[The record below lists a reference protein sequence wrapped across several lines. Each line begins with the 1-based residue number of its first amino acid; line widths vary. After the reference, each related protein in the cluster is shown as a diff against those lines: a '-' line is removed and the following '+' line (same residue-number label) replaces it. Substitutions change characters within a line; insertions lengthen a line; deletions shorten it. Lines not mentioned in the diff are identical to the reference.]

1 MKLMISINVHSY
13 VNTYPQAVIP
23 SLGQDERIEFPSVAP
38 CHVMPFE
45 EDGTILLNIMES
57 RGSEIDQTTEPPVL
71 PVSGEPGV
79 NTTL

>member
-1 MKLMISINVHSY
+1 
-13 VNTYPQAVIP
+13 
-23 SLGQDERIEFPSVAP
+23 
-38 CHVMPFE
+38 MPFE